1 MLGCVPS
8 RGLFTGGVKLR
19 AKAPRRVYG
28 PGTLAPDPPPPPLLL
43 LLLSDRSG
51 EVREEWD

>member
-43 LLLSDRSG
+43 LLSDRSG